1 MFPFEQFSL
10 EMLVVF
16 AIGLMVL
23 GPKDLPVVMRKLGQF
38 VAKMRGMAAEFR
50 ASFDELARQSELDE
64 LRKEVEALRT
74 GVHSS
79 SAPAQ
84 DPVHDYKPF
93 DDAASGLDS
102 TGFSFPPHPSTT
114 QPPISDAPITG
125 TPITGTPIMAE
136 GLPPDQ
142 AEVPQAKPA
151 RKPRVKKLA
160 PPAAVEV
167 EPVVEAAPPKPG
179 RKPRARKPEPADE
192 TVARDAAE

>member
-74 GVHSS
+74 GAYSS
-79 SAPAQ
+79 PAPAA

-102 TGFSFPPHPSTT
+102 TGFSFPPQPSTT
-114 QPPISDAPITG
+114 RP
-125 TPITGTPIMAE
+125 PIMAE
-136 GLPPDQ
+136 GLPPAD
-142 AEVPQAKPA
+142 AEVPLAKAPTRKSRTRTPEKNPPPPAADTEPEAVVEAAPLKPA
-151 RKPRVKKLA
+151 RKPRV
-160 PPAAVEV
+160 
-167 EPVVEAAPPKPG
+167 
-179 RKPRARKPEPADE
+179 RKPAPAE
-192 TVARDAAE
+192 ESAARDAAE